1 MARARIGSL
10 DTIVGDAPCPSG
22 PVVLT
27 VATGPHAHGPDTVSL
42 GYEDE
47 RGAAPLAQLDGRYL
61 STEVTG
67 GFLGRMI
74 GMFAVGGEAAF
85 DWFDYEEA

>member
-1 MARARIGSL
+1 MLRTRS
-10 DTIVGDAPCPSG
+10 
-22 PVVLT
+22 
-27 VATGPHAHGPDTVSL
+27 
-42 GYEDE
+42 
-47 RGAAPLAQLDGRYL
+47 AQLDGRYL

-74 GMFAVGGEAAF
+74 GMYAVGGDAAF